1 MEMRI
6 NNPGVMAMAKSEMT
20 RVELAGEQMGKAASL
35 VKLIC
40 GIVNNAAANLM
51 LEAWDHIKHLDLR
64 RRMKNGDNVKY
75 EFKQALI
82 AYHDYERRLL
92 FTDTMR
98 FFHVADMPAETRK
111 KYGNISDREYYEL
124 WTGLG
129 AKTYTVTRDMV
140 TCLVNKYRIL
150 LEQHGIKD
158 ALAKAWGMAAMDALM
173 LAHHGFEGAMK
184 TSREYVTAITYERM
198 VDNFSCF
205 DLQPVG
211 RLWFQAMRD
220 LDGDAMVAAIEGKN
234 ERNLQ
239 LSIEQLEDVW
249 MGDEAIA
256 NAMRMDI
263 TSYDEVWRTKGE
275 MRKALGEVDD
285 FEEDLRKNP

>member
-1 MEMRI
+1 M
-6 NNPGVMAMAKSEMT
+6 VKSEVT
-20 RVELAGEQMGKAASL
+20 RTELAGVQMGKAASL

-64 RRMKNGDNVKY
+64 RRMKNGNNVKY

-111 KYGNISDREYYEL
+111 KYGNISDRAYYEL

-173 LAHHGFEGAMK
+173 LANHGFESAMK
-184 TSREYVTAITYERM
+184 TSREYVTAITFDCM
-198 VDNFSCF
+198 VWNFSCF
-205 DLQPVG
+205 DLSPIG

-220 LDGDAMVAAIEGKN
+220 LDGDAMVAAIEGKKD
-234 ERNLQ
+234 RNLR
-239 LSIEQLEDVW
+239 LSIEQLQDVW
-249 MGDEAIA
+249 IGDEAIA
-256 NAMRMDI
+256 NAMRQ
-263 TSYDEVWRTKGE
+263 TVLSYDDVWRTIS
-275 MRKALGEVDD
+275 
-285 FEEDLRKNP
+285 